1 MKGNIYEENTR
12 KKYTERKGMDDQKNR
27 NSINN
32 KWETAEKGE
41 RG

>member
-1 MKGNIYEENTR
+1 MKGHIYEENTR
-12 KKYTERKGMDDQKNR
+12 KKNTERKGIDDQKNR
-27 NSINN
+27 KSINN